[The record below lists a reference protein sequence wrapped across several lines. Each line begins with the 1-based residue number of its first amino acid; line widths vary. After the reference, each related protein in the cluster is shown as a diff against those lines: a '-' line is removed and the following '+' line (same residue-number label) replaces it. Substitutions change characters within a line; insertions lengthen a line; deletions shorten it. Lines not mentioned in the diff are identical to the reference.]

1 MTKTEVHHHE
11 FKAKVVAGLDAM
23 LKEPGKYSSGYAVD
37 RVYEAGYVAGMA
49 MARRLLRLQLGLGVP
64 EDTEAEPAPL
74 TERVSEL
81 EALLREVS
89 EQYTRDDDLPD
100 ELLPRIDAALEAQN
114 EKQT

>member
-11 FKAKVVAGLDAM
+11 FKAKVVADLDAM

-74 TERVSEL
+74 TEQALAEAREEGIWIGTIRRYINIEEWSRAAASEIRKG
-81 EALLREVS
+81 EA
-89 EQYTRDDDLPD
+89 P
-100 ELLPRIDAALEAQN
+100 
-114 EKQT
+114 